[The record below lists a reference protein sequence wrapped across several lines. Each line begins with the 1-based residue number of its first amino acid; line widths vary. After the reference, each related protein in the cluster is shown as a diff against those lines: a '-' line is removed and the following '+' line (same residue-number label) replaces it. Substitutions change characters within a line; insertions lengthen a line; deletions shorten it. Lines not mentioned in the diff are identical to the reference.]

1 MFWPFIAGVAVTLL
15 LVTKHTLS
23 LSVYSERS
31 HCLMTPPSRRRH
43 RHSGGRE

>member
-15 LVTKHTLS
+15 LVTKHTAS
-23 LSVYSERS
+23 FVEGSERS

-43 RHSGGRE
+43 CDSGGRE